1 MKNKHLSYDD
11 RLNIE
16 KGLKEKK
23 SFKEIATIVNKNCT
37 TISRE
42 IRNHYVIENTGAY
55 GRSFNNC
62 TERKSCPNKGKN
74 CNLKTCPNF
83 IKEECEL

>member
-1 MKNKHLSYDD
+1 MKNKHLSYDE

-16 KGLKEKK
+16 KGLKENK
-23 SFKEIATIVNKNCT
+23 SFKEIAKIVNKNCT

-42 IRNHYVIENTGAY
+42 IRNHYVVENIGTY

-62 TERKSCPNKGKN
+62 LQRKEGGRDIFFKCY
-74 CNLKTCPNF
+74 
-83 IKEECEL
+83 I